1 LLDETKVNKSLRCK
15 AQNMYDRSFSALEMS
30 FRGNTVNPSTGLT
43 LSETEQNNCTI
54 GNNLVLRVRSIR

>member
-1 LLDETKVNKSLRCK
+1 
-15 AQNMYDRSFSALEMS
+15 MYDRSFSALEMS